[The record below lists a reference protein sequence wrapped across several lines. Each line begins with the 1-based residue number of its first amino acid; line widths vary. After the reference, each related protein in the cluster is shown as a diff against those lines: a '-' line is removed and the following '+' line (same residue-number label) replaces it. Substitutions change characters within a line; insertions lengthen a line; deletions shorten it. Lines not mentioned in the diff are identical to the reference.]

1 VGAVDGFDLGDME
14 DGVEGGV
21 HEDVWVVGEQIGE
34 AQFKD
39 GRAGDPKVFIGD
51 RFIELA
57 KLLEVVRKSLHR
69 KTSVFHGKKSGR
81 RGAEERKCLCWCGQ
95 GEKLERKKTTSTP
108 LPAQLE
114 GATSSSSPSQGSR
127 RAPFPSSMVPAR
139 CTDEE
144 RQYLRHCSRAVSK
157 DLT

>member
-1 VGAVDGFDLGDME
+1 LAENAAACVGAVDGFDLGDME

-21 HEDVWVVGEQIGE
+21 HEDVWIVGEQIGE

-69 KTSVFHGKKSGR
+69 KRISISWKEIRKKRR
-81 RGAEERKCLCWCGQ
+81 RGEEVSVLVRAGRKV
-95 GEKLERKKTTSTP
+95 GEKENDKRTSP
-108 LPAQLE
+108 CPA
-114 GATSSSSPSQGSR
+114 
-127 RAPFPSSMVPAR
+127 
-139 CTDEE
+139 
-144 RQYLRHCSRAVSK
+144 
-157 DLT
+157 